1 MLFDDFQKN
10 MWLHLLCGRLSPANN
25 RFLTT
30 AHTSEVLLNISVRR
44 SQSGTKI
51 NLNLNIFTSFLHP
64 TKESALKFTSRPR
77 TSSSSSYHAQQLL
90 LSRISF
96 HS

>member
-51 NLNLNIFTSFLHP
+51 NLNIFTSFLHP

-77 TSSSSSYHAQQLL
+77 TSSSSFYHAQQLL
-90 LSRISF
+90 LSWISF